1 MKKIIVLCLVLALS
15 LSVLGG
21 CNTGNKSG
29 TNDND
34 GTTTEVSYKDGTYT
48 AEGDD
53 FDDHGWKPVISIEV
67 KDGKITTVDYDEVN
81 ENGDSKETNEEYNQN
96 MKDKSGIG
104 PAEAIPQLE
113 EALVE
118 KQAVDSVDTVTGA
131 TSTSNSFKAIA
142 NKALETA
149 K

>member
-1 MKKIIVLCLVLALS
+1 
-15 LSVLGG
+15 
-21 CNTGNKSG
+21 
-29 TNDND
+29 
-34 GTTTEVSYKDGTYT
+34 
-48 AEGDD
+48 
-53 FDDHGWKPVISIEV
+53 
-67 KDGKITTVDYDEVN
+67 
-81 ENGDSKETNEEYNQN
+81 